1 MLRFLTG
8 AAGTPDPGPRSAATG
23 EMPDGLAASA
33 PSPSPFPRPP
43 SRISSSSSRLAA
55 LTLVALAA
63 AAPAASAQTVE
74 TGQGTFEG
82 LPLGARNGVFVLDS
96 DAGRLFVGPRMLV
109 VDPDGTQRYEGGDD
123 AFDPITAVDPRVFTV
138 DARTTDA
145 GQTVFAGLGFSDT
158 SADADEPPSTAAGFA
173 VSRDGGRTWVAR
185 SPALDET
192 FDTAIP
198 FGVSTLAAVPV
209 TAPQG
214 APPLD
219 LALTPGADTAYV
231 ASAAA
236 GIRRSTDGG
245 ATWQRIVLPPD
256 SLVVL
261 DPREPQFFT
270 VAAQGEVLPDETR
283 SREALNFF
291 AYSVLVAEDGTV
303 WAGTF
308 SGLNRS
314 VTLPGVAD
322 LAWLRYLDSPFGN
335 APVGNHIYALEER
348 PREGTDEV
356 WAACWVSPD
365 DRSAP
370 DEEFGVIAWTGDD
383 ADGQPVFE
391 TKLLGVRVF
400 DLAFDGE
407 RAYAASDAGLHI
419 ADDADTPEW
428 RVVRVFRGAD
438 GAPLPLPEDTGVFAV
453 AVTPSDAGP
462 STLWAGTAEGVLRST
477 DAGAT
482 WTLFRASVPTD
493 PGLLD
498 PGIDPDEVPEV
509 DVYAYPNPFTP
520 RTDGFARV
528 RFDLDAGDDV
538 TVRVYDF
545 GMRLVRTLDA
555 PGRPAGANE
564 VLWDGL
570 SDRGTR
576 VANGAYVYVVD
587 AGGEQ
592 LSGKLLVFE

>member
-1 MLRFLTG
+1 MSRSSTG
-8 AAGTPDPGPRSAATG
+8 PAAGG
-23 EMPDGLAASA
+23 
-33 PSPSPFPRPP
+33 PRPP
-43 SRISSSSSRLAA
+43 AARPPRRARL
-55 LTLVALAA
+55 VWLAA
-63 AAPAASAQTVE
+63 AGLLASAAATAQPVE
-74 TGQGTFEG
+74 TGQGAYQA
-82 LPLGARNGVFVLDS
+82 LALGARNGVFVLEADGG
-96 DAGRLFVGPRMLV
+96 DLFAGPRLLV
-109 VDPDGTQRYEGGDD
+109 VAPDGTQRFAGGDD
-123 AFDPITAVDPRVFTV
+123 AFDPITAIDPRVFTV
-138 DARTTDA
+138 EARTTDA
-145 GQTVFAGLGFSDT
+145 GQTVFAGLGFSDI

-173 VSRDGGRTWVAR
+173 VSTDGGRTWAAR
-185 SPALDET
+185 PPALDET
-192 FDTAIP
+192 RDTAVP

-236 GIRRSTDGG
+236 GLRRSTDGG
-245 ATWQRIVLPPD
+245 ATWQRVVLPPD

-283 SREALNFF
+283 STEALNFF
-291 AYSVLVAEDGTV
+291 AYSVLVAQDGTV

-314 VTLPGVAD
+314 VALDGQDD
-322 LAWLRYLDSPFGN
+322 LAWVRYLDTPLGN
-335 APVGNHIYALEER
+335 APVGNHVYALEER
-348 PREGTDEV
+348 PRDGASEV

-365 DRSAP
+365 ERSAP
-370 DEEFGVIAWTGDD
+370 EEEFGVVAWTGDD
-383 ADGQPVFE
+383 ADGRPVFE
-391 TKLLGVRVF
+391 TKLLGARVY
-400 DLAFDGE
+400 DLAFDGA
-407 RAYAASDAGLHI
+407 RAYAASDDGLYV
-419 ADDADTPEW
+419 ADDADEAEW
-428 RVVRVFRGAD
+428 RVVRVFRGPD
-438 GAPLPLPEDTGVFAV
+438 GAPLPIAEGTRVFAV
-453 AVTPSDAGP
+453 AVTAAADGP
-462 STLWAGTAEGVLRST
+462 GTVWAGTAEGLLRS
-477 DAGAT
+477 DDGGQSWA
-482 WTLFRASVPTD
+482 LLRASVPTR
-493 PGLLD
+493 PGPLD
-498 PGIDPDEVPEV
+498 PGVDADEVPEV

-528 RFDLDAGDDV
+528 RFDLDGGADV

-545 GMRLVRTLDA
+545 GMRLVRTLEA

>member
-1 MLRFLTG
+1 MPRFLTG
-8 AAGTPDPGPRSAATG
+8 PPPPRRRAARRLAPAIGLVGGLLLAAGAA
-23 EMPDGLAASA
+23 
-33 PSPSPFPRPP
+33 
-43 SRISSSSSRLAA
+43 
-55 LTLVALAA
+55 
-63 AAPAASAQTVE
+63 AQTVE
-74 TGQGTFEG
+74 TGQGAYG
-82 LPLGARNGVFVLDS
+82 ALPQGARNGVFVLDA
-96 DAGRLFVGPRMLV
+96 DAGRLFAGPRLVV
-109 VDPDGTQRYEGGDD
+109 VDPDGTFRYEGDD
-123 AFDPITAVDPRVFTV
+123 EAFDPLTAIDPRVFTV

-158 SADADEPPSTAAGFA
+158 AADAEEPPATAAGFA
-173 VSRDGGRTWVAR
+173 VSTDGGRTWAGR
-185 SPALDET
+185 SPALDADDAVT
-192 FDTAIP
+192 IS
-198 FGVSTLAAVPV
+198 FGVSTLDAVPV

-231 ASAAA
+231 AAAAA
-236 GIRRSTDGG
+236 GLRRSTDGG
-245 ATWQRIVLPPD
+245 ATWRRVVLPPD

-261 DPREPQFFT
+261 DPRQPQSFT
-270 VAAQGEVLPDETR
+270 VAAQGEVLPDGLSR
-283 SREALNFF
+283 SAEALNFF

-314 VTLPGVAD
+314 VALDDADD
-322 LAWLRYLDSPFGN
+322 LAWIRYLDSPFGN
-335 APVGNHIYALEER
+335 APVGNHVYALEER
-348 PREGTDEV
+348 PRDGTDEV

-365 DRSAP
+365 ERSAP
-370 DEEFGVIAWTGDD
+370 DEEFGVVAWTGDD

-391 TKLLGVRVF
+391 TRLLGVRVF
-400 DLAFDGE
+400 DLAFDGA
-407 RAYAASDAGLHI
+407 RAYAASDDGLYI
-419 ADDADTPEW
+419 ADDADVAEW
-428 RVVRVFRGAD
+428 RAVRVFRGAD
-438 GAPLPLPEDTGVFAV
+438 GAPLPIPEGTGVFAV
-453 AVTPSDAGP
+453 AVTASDAGP
-462 STLWAGTAEGVLRST
+462 STVWAGTAEGVLRST
-477 DAGAT
+477 DDGAS
-482 WTLFRASVPTD
+482 WTLLRASVPPRPD
-493 PGLLD
+493 PLSSFV
-498 PGIDPDEVPEV
+498 DPDAPEV

-528 RFDLDAGDDV
+528 RFDLAAADDV

-555 PGRPAGANE
+555 PARPAGPNE